1 MKDIIKSFLD
11 ASRERIKNPLIGT
24 FIISWIAIN
33 WRPIM
38 ILLFSDQK
46 VENRIDYIIT
56 HYSSFQTYFLVPFI
70 IALIYVIILPYF
82 MWAVDELIRKS
93 TIGRKNNLLKQ
104 TIYDY
109 EGKHQI
115 AIAESKLEDFKAS
128 YRDKADFNNQIKQL
142 RNQLDEREESLQ
154 IQQMEIDQYEKEL
167 NEFKNSAKE
176 NNSELNIST
185 LEKKFSEFEKTDLFD
200 YFKDVGVSIRNNRN
214 FPNGINEIIKEKF
227 LMQEIVEEVVEENDF
242 YYRFTT
248 VGNYYW
254 KRYVTNLRV
263 EKRNNIKDDISPDDL
278 PF

>member
-1 MKDIIKSFLD
+1 MKDIIKSFFE
-11 ASRERIKNPLIGT
+11 ASTERIKNPLIGT

-38 ILLFSDQK
+38 ILLFSEQK
-46 VENRIDYIIT
+46 VENRIEYIIIQ
-56 HYSSFQTYFLVPFI
+56 YSTFQTYFIIPFV

-115 AIAESKLEDFKAS
+115 AIAESKLEDLKAS
-128 YRDKADFNNQIKQL
+128 YRDKVDFNNQLNQL
-142 RNQLDEREESLQ
+142 RNQLDERDETLQ
-154 IQQMEIDQYEKEL
+154 IQQLEIDQYQKEL
-167 NEFKNSAKE
+167 NEVKNYVEE
-176 NNSELNIST
+176 NSSELNIST
-185 LEKKFSEFEKTDLFD
+185 LEKKFSEFQKTDLLD
-200 YFKDVGVSIRNNRN
+200 YLMEIGVSIRNYRS

-227 LMQEIVEEVVEENDF
+227 LMQEIIEEVVNENNF
-242 YYRFTT
+242 YYRFTNI
-248 VGNYYW
+248 GNYYW

-263 EKRNNIKDDISPDDL
+263 EKKNNIKEEIIPDDL